1 MRRQRQESPSKN
13 NGSINHQATDYT
25 LNLLPSCS
33 KDGVHFVP
41 IPMYCENSS
50 YRVNYYSVA
59 RRDDEGGIHIPIGDA
74 W

>member
-33 KDGVHFVP
+33 KDGVHFVHFADDVAG
-41 IPMYCENSS
+41 ISS
-50 YRVNYYSVA
+50 AVNVKTA
-59 RRDDEGGIHIPIGDA
+59 MGFMGFLCTD
-74 W
+74 